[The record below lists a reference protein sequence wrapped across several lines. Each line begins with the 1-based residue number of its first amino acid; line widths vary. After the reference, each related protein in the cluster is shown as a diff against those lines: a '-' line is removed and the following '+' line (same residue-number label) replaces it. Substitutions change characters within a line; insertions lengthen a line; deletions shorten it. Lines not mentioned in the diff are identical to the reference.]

1 MAAANYDFEIEQGA
15 TEVRTFTWK
24 TSDGTPLNLT
34 GYTARMQIRPS
45 VSSSEITLE
54 LTTENGGIALGGA
67 LGTVVVTMSAT
78 QTSAMSRPGVYDLE
92 LVNGPVVTRFIQG
105 GVSVCQ
111 LSPRC
116 FLSFLCLSGQPYDR
130 H

>member
-105 GVSVCQ
+105 GVTVSREVT
-111 LSPRC
+111 R
-116 FLSFLCLSGQPYDR
+116 
-130 H
+130 